1 MPLLVCIYIY
11 IYTHMCI
18 FMYIYI
24 CIYIYIYYKSSI
36 SVVQCSRVRHSWE
49 AAKGAADRIRRRL
62 VYIYIYIYVTYTYM
76 YICTHVIIYIYI
88 WKTSRARILTFLCA
102 VFARIR
108 RLRESLQYLLVI
120 LQGKMTVSANLR
132 DSPQNFQK
140 NCAEEFKSW
149 LAKLPTGHS
158 SFLAV
163 SPRRATG
170 ADADAGGQKPNII
183 IIFSM
188 YTYIYIYIYVYM
200 YIYIYI

>member
-1 MPLLVCIYIY
+1 
-11 IYTHMCI
+11 
-18 FMYIYI
+18 
-24 CIYIYIYYKSSI
+24 
-36 SVVQCSRVRHSWE
+36 
-49 AAKGAADRIRRRL
+49 
-62 VYIYIYIYVTYTYM
+62 M
-76 YICTHVIIYIYI
+76 YICTHVIIYIYIYI

-188 YTYIYIYIYVYM
+188 YTYICI
-200 YIYIYI
+200 YIYIYIYMYTCIYIYIYNVYLFMLPRARRGWSARLCPGSSTGY